1 MITLP
6 ATRAARRAGP
16 TLSRLAA
23 AIIACSL
30 AAACTTLP
38 DGSRWGESA
47 TLTPGWQRVKTSAL
61 DAARSPWV
69 WAPLAGAAVLQVD
82 SWDED
87 VADWASDETPLF
99 GSPENADDWS
109 DGLRIAS
116 AVGYGASVLATPS
129 GDLDGDWLLA
139 KVQGAAVGA
148 SAFAATAGV
157 TGGLKSL
164 TSRERPDG
172 SDDDSL
178 PSGHA
183 STAAVFDTLTV
194 RNLQSIDVSPAM
206 RTTLEIG
213 AGAMTAG
220 TAWARVEA
228 GRHYPSDVLIGIA
241 LGNFMGAFFTE
252 AFLGL
257 EPGARFSFSAAP
269 TREGAVLSW
278 ELRF

>member
-1 MITLP
+1 MRLQ
-6 ATRAARRAGP
+6 
-16 TLSRLAA
+16 LLLAA
-23 AIIACSL
+23 CCLSS
-30 AAACTTLP
+30 ACTSLP
-38 DGSRWGESA
+38 DGSRWGDAA
-47 TLTPGWQRVKTSAL
+47 TLTPGWQRVRASAV
-61 DAARSPWV
+61 DAVKSPWV
-69 WAPLAGAAVLQVD
+69 WGPLAGAAVLQID

-87 VADWASDETPLF
+87 VADWASDETPIF
-99 GSPENADDWS
+99 GAPEDADDWS
-109 DGLRIAS
+109 DALRTAS
-116 AVGYGASVLATPS
+116 VVGYAASVLATPS
-129 GDLDGDWLLA
+129 GDLGGDWLLA
-139 KVQGAAVGA
+139 KAQGAAVGA
-148 SAFAATAGV
+148 GAFAFTGGV
-157 TGGLKSL
+157 TSGLKSL

-172 SDDDSL
+172 SDDDSF

-228 GRHYPSDVLIGIA
+228 GRHYPSDVLVGIA

-257 EPGARFSFSAAP
+257 EPGARFSLSAAP

>member
-1 MITLP
+1 M
-6 ATRAARRAGP
+6 R
-16 TLSRLAA
+16 SRLLLV
-23 AIIACSL
+23 ACVLCS
-30 AAACTTLP
+30 ACTSLP
-38 DGSRWGESA
+38 DGSRWGDSA
-47 TLTPGWQRVKTSAL
+47 TLTPGWQRVKASAV
-61 DAARSPWV
+61 DAAKSPWV
-69 WAPLAGAAVLQVD
+69 WGPLAGAAVLQVD

-87 VADWASDETPLF
+87 VADWASDETPVF
-99 GSPENADDWS
+99 GSPEDADDWS
-109 DGLRIAS
+109 DSLRIAS

-129 GDLDGDWLLA
+129 GDVDGDWLLA
-139 KVQGAAVGA
+139 KAQGAAVGA
-148 SAFAATAGV
+148 GAFAATAGV
-157 TGGLKSL
+157 TSGLKSL

-183 STAAVFDTLTV
+183 STAAVFGTLTV
-194 RNLQSIDVSPAM
+194 RNLQSIDVSSAM

-228 GRHYPSDVLIGIA
+228 GRHYPSDVLVGIA
-241 LGNFMGAFFTE
+241 LGNFMAAFFTE

-257 EPGARFSFSAAP
+257 EPSARFSFSAAP

-278 ELRF
+278 EMRF